1 MISNSTLIIGLN
13 IMDKIV
19 KIELIKK
26 VLLFIF
32 VLIATF
38 SLFMFL
44 GGYFISGMSSIL
56 TSRIY
61 FILMF
66 VMIISAIITKYLGD
80 IVIVALDRNR

>member
-1 MISNSTLIIGLN
+1 
-13 IMDKIV
+13 MDKIV